1 MHTGKLFS
9 EINSW
14 KEVLKFLMKR
24 FLKPQSIPACIRTS
38 FILIMILKFK
48 NITRNILMKTYTG
61 SKIFLSFIMML
72 KSFSQL
78 VTSTK
83 SRRQLIFYP
92 YLNSIF
98 KLWQTFR
105 NFCSISSE
113 TKGNMFFCRFWLR
126 KSVPFSGHFLLLEFY
141 RKVNSA
147 P

>member
-1 MHTGKLFS
+1 
-9 EINSW
+9 
-14 KEVLKFLMKR
+14 MKR
-24 FLKPQSIPACIRTS
+24 FLKPQSIPVCIRTS

>member
-1 MHTGKLFS
+1 
-9 EINSW
+9 
-14 KEVLKFLMKR
+14 MKR